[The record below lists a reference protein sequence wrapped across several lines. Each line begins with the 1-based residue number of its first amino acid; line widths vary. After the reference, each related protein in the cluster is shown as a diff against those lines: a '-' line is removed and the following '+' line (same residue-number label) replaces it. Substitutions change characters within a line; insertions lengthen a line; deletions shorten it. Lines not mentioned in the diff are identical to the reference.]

1 MLPLGVANNLIPQR
15 PNVPSFGQQS
25 DQNGPNLSP
34 NQVPGRYQQ
43 DGTVLRESPLS
54 PPINYPNHGRISSL
68 GAEGGLFQAIGS
80 GSATV
85 VGLAGTIQ
93 NSPSINNGPQAP
105 SYPTASEGGGGR
117 TIPSSLSSSGSLA
130 NLGIAVPQQF
140 DPPASDFG
148 LSAPVGID
156 TTATFPPPPLKD
168 ARPTDQPLIGS
179 YNPNLG
185 FLSIKFMAC
194 LPEGKP

>member
-1 MLPLGVANNLIPQR
+1 VIYQQINPGIKYEYMLPLGVANNLIPQR
-15 PNVPSFGQQS
+15 PSFAQQS
-25 DQNGPNLSP
+25 DQQNGANLLP
-34 NQVPGRYQQ
+34 NQTPGRYQPEAT
-43 DGTVLRESPLS
+43 GTILREPPLS
-54 PPINYPNHGRISSL
+54 PPINYPNPARISSL

-80 GSATV
+80 GSATI

-93 NSPSINNGPQAP
+93 NSPSINNAPLVP
-105 SYPTASEGGGGR
+105 SYPTASEGGTR

-156 TTATFPPPPLKD
+156 TTATFPPPLLKD
-168 ARPTDQPLIGS
+168 VRPTDQPLIGR
-179 YNPNLG
+179 L
-185 FLSIKFMAC
+185 
-194 LPEGKP
+194 